1 MNWSDIS
8 VFLTVCREGST
19 LAASKQL
26 GVSQPTVARR
36 IDALEHQLGL
46 TLFERDTHGFRPTL
60 TAKGLL
66 PLVEKMEAAAH
77 AVKAAAQQARN
88 SKTRAIKITAPRRN
102 FSPTFTTILSEFSLQ
117 NPDVRF
123 ELISSYQVL
132 DLIAGEADVAIRITQ
147 KVADERLICTKLT
160 DVKAA
165 LFASRDYAERHG
177 LPASADAFAGH
188 RFVVYDP
195 VPPTMLLN
203 NWLLARI
210 SPDQIMT
217 RGGDVESVTT
227 SIDAGLGIGPVTIS
241 YAADYPGLVRC
252 FDPPPGT
259 EVSSWL
265 VMSPEAYRRPEV
277 RAFAAFFAPRFRAAY
292 NAMREKAMITQ
303 AYPPN
308 CALSPDRKEP

>member
-46 TLFERDTHGFRPTL
+46 TLFERDTHGFKPTL

-77 AVKAAAQQARN
+77 AVKAAAQLARN
-88 SKTRAIKITAPRRN
+88 SKTRAIRITAPRRN
-102 FSPTFTTILSEFSLQ
+102 FSPTFTAILSEFSLQ

-132 DLIAGEADVAIRITQ
+132 DLIAGEADVAIRIAQ

-177 LPASADAFAGH
+177 LPASEDAFAGH

-241 YAADYPGLVRC
+241 YAADYPALVRC

-259 EVSSWL
+259 DVSSWL
-265 VMSPEAYRRPEV
+265 VMSPEAFRRPEV

-292 NAMREKAMITQ
+292 NAMRENAMVAQ

-308 CALSPDRKEP
+308 SALGPGGKER